1 MRNLLHD
8 MNPSVKF
15 LIVAVSMLTI
25 AFFFDPWTP
34 FLFWLAVLVL
44 QVLLSRINWK
54 IWALFMLPFLL
65 GAFGYLWTTIVFGAD
80 TSGEVIWSVASF
92 DVTAEQLDTAL
103 SLAFRVLAFSTLSLM
118 FAFTTDPVKF
128 IMSLM
133 QQLKLSP
140 KLAYGIMVGY
150 QFLPV
155 MKDEFTQIQQAHRL
169 RGLDMEKRLV
179 QRVFG
184 MRRLLIPMLA
194 GAVRKAER
202 SAFAMEARG
211 FTGESRT
218 AYYKPVKLSRLD
230 AWMSCLFLL
239 LLIGSCT
246 GGVLLHG
253 K

>member
-15 LIVAVSMLTI
+15 VLVTVSMFAI
-25 AFFFDPWTP
+25 AFFFNPWTP
-34 FLFWLAVLVL
+34 LFFWVGVLVL
-44 QVLLSRINWK
+44 QIFLSRINWK
-54 IWALFMLPFLL
+54 VWSLFMLPFVL
-65 GAFGYLWTTIVFGAD
+65 GAFGYLWTTIVFGAE
-80 TSGEVIWSVASF
+80 TGGEIIWSFAAL
-92 DVTAEQLDTAL
+92 DVTAEQLETAL
-103 SLAFRVLAFSTLSLM
+103 SLALRVMAFSTLSLM

-140 KLAYGIMVGY
+140 KLAYGVLVGY

-169 RGLDMEKRLV
+169 RGAETEKNVV
-179 QRVFG
+179 QRLLG
-184 MRRLLIPMLA
+184 MHRLLIPMLA

-211 FTGESRT
+211 FTGEART
-218 AYYKPVKLSRLD
+218 EFYQPVTIGRIDFWLAL
-230 AWMSCLFLL
+230 LFLL
-239 LLIGSCT
+239 LLAGSCL
-246 GGVLLHG
+246 GGIFL
-253 K
+253 

>member
-15 LIVAVSMLTI
+15 GVVTVSMLAV
-25 AFFFDPWTP
+25 AFFFNPWTP
-34 FLFWLAVLVL
+34 LLFWVSVLAL
-44 QVLLSRINWK
+44 QIALSRINWK
-54 IWALFMLPFLL
+54 IWLLFMLPFTL
-65 GAFGYLWTTIVFGAD
+65 GAFGYLWTTVIFSAETGG
-80 TSGEVIWSVASF
+80 TVIWSFAGL
-92 DVTAEQLDTAL
+92 DVTDAQWTTAL
-103 SLAFRVLAFSTLSLM
+103 SLSFRVMAFSTLSLM

-155 MKDEFTQIQQAHRL
+155 MKDEFIQIQQAHRL
-169 RGLDMEKRLV
+169 RGADTEKHWWQRL
-179 QRVFG
+179 FS
-184 MRRLLIPMLA
+184 MRRVIIPMLA

-211 FTGESRT
+211 FTGEART
-218 AYYKPVKLSRLD
+218 AFYRPVQVGRTD
-230 AWMSCLFLL
+230 FLL
-239 LLIGSCT
+239 AGVFMLLLVGSCV
-246 GGVLLHG
+246 GGVILSAP
-253 K
+253 